1 MCSDI
6 FLNELYLVVHGR
18 TGGLATADETG
29 YFQVLGMIGIGA
41 QIVPGI
47 ERTLQ
52 ADIEVRIRC
61 VGNIDTY
68 LLRAEAGYQ
77 VQQIQQTGLDGPGV
91 LQLSMTFG
99 LIQEAEKYNMLNHSL
114 VYGLMG

>member
-18 TGGLATADETG
+18 AGGLATADETG
-29 YFQVLGMIGIGA
+29 HLQVLGMIGIGA
-41 QIVPGI
+41 QIVPCI

-52 ADIEVRIRC
+52 ADIKVGIGCVR
-61 VGNIDTY
+61 NIDTY
-68 LLRAEAGYQ
+68 LLRAEAGYLI
-77 VQQIQQTGLDGPGV
+77 QQTQQTGLDGPGV

-99 LIQEAEKYNMLNHSL
+99 LIQEAEKYNMLNHD
-114 VYGLMG
+114 